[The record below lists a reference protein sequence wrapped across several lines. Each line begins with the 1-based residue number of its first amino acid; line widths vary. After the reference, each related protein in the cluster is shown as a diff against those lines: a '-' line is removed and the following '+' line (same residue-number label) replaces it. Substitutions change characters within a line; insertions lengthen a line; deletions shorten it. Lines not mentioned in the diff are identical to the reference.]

1 MFIYKFNQHTKK
13 YYKYDTD
20 DVDIFTPMFDEGL
33 HDNSIDPTAFH
44 RHVCVYCNTAF
55 SSRNKLF
62 HHLGYMNI
70 DIRPPHLQ
78 GTDDM
83 MSGYDSDMGDYGF
96 ELKKKRKR
104 HHKRKSYSRTRSY
117 SVAKKRLKKSRQND
131 VKTLSAIFENG
142 LKIVS

>member
-20 DVDIFTPMFDEGL
+20 DVDIFTPMFDESL
-33 HDNSIDPTAFH
+33 HDNSITPVPLPHHA
-44 RHVCVYCNTAF
+44 CVYCNTMF
-55 SSRNKLF
+55 PSRNKLF

-78 GTDDM
+78 GTDHM

-96 ELKKKRKR
+96 ELKKKRSRKR
-104 HHKRKSYSRTRSY
+104 RANYKAHSF
-117 SVAKKRLKKSRQND
+117 SVARKRLKKSRQNE
-131 VKTLSAIFENG
+131 VKHLSSMLENG
-142 LKIVS
+142 LKLAR